1 MSLSNKQLESIQESD
16 LQDLIDNKVSERKII
31 EYKQSLPSNS
41 HEDKREFLA
50 DVSSFAN
57 AVGGHLIYG
66 IREESGIP
74 VELCGLQNID
84 ADAQILRLENIVRD
98 CIEPRIPGIHH
109 MRAIPLQTST
119 VAIII
124 RIPRSWALPHVV
136 KFEKHWRFYS
146 RNSAGKYPLDVSEVK
161 ALFDLSGTT
170 LERITNFRNERLS
183 KIVAVETPIR
193 LNESAKIVFHII
205 PLSAFDPTAKFDV
218 SALASDLNRLAP
230 IYTRGSGWGYRYNF
244 AG

>member
-1 MSLSNKQLESIQESD
+1 MSLSDKQLDSIHEDD

-57 AVGGHLIYG
+57 AAGGHLIYG

-74 VELCGLQNID
+74 VELCGIQITN
-84 ADAQILRLENIVRD
+84 ADAEILRLENIIRG
-98 CIEPRIPGIHH
+98 CIEPGIPGEH
-109 MRAIPLQTST
+109 MWPIPLQTSR

-136 KFEKHWRFYS
+136 KFERHWRSYS

-161 ALFDLSGTT
+161 ALFDLSGT
-170 LERITNFRNERLS
+170 
-183 KIVAVETPIR
+183 P
-193 LNESAKIVFHII
+193 
-205 PLSAFDPTAKFDV
+205 
-218 SALASDLNRLAP
+218 
-230 IYTRGSGWGYRYNF
+230 
-244 AG
+244 